1 MLYRETCDG
10 RMSTAA
16 KLDMNPSETY
26 HRISMKPTVG
36 CDVSGGS
43 AEVRPSFNL
52 KCQKRREEL
61 KGLVRRLLSSA
72 PLVGALLLLSVA
84 AVRAQDEHKRKVP
97 VLDKITTTNGQEAFS
112 GSIQA
117 VDLKTSLL
125 QVHSTADN
133 TDEYFPLK
141 KTVHVANAAGE
152 RVAVDHLKPGVSVLV
167 YYEQKG
173 DHRAVK
179 EIVVLGKAAEVPKA
193 KSSPPS

>member
-1 MLYRETCDG
+1 MFDASASVG
-10 RMSTAA
+10 G
-16 KLDMNPSETY
+16 KLDIEVSGAY
-26 HRISMKPTVG
+26 HRVSMKPTGVYE
-36 CDVSGGS
+36 VSGERG
-43 AEVRPSFNL
+43 EVRPLSRMQNQR
-52 KCQKRREEL
+52 CWE
-61 KGLVRRLLSSA
+61 GLRKFARILMTHV
-72 PLVGALLLLSVA
+72 PLVAILLLPGALTLQ
-84 AVRAQDEHKRKVP
+84 AQDDHKRKLP

-117 VDLKTSLL
+117 VDFKGSLL

-152 RVAVDHLKPGVSVLV
+152 RVALDNLKPGISVLV

-179 EIVVLGKAAEVPKA
+179 EIVVLGKAEAPKA

>member
-1 MLYRETCDG
+1 
-10 RMSTAA
+10 
-16 KLDMNPSETY
+16 
-26 HRISMKPTVG
+26 MKPTGVYEVTGG
-36 CDVSGGS
+36 CV
-43 AEVRPSFNL
+43 EVRPFSRFDSP
-52 KCQKRREEL
+52 RYPE
-61 KGLVRRLLSSA
+61 GLRKFGRILTIQF
-72 PLVGALLLLSVA
+72 PLVAIAFLLGAVA
-84 AVRAQDEHKRKVP
+84 LRAQQDEHRRKLP

-117 VDLKTSLL
+117 VDFKTSLL

-152 RVAVDHLKPGVSVLV
+152 RVALDNLKPGISVLV

-179 EIVVLGKAAEVPKA
+179 EIVVLGKASDAPKA
-193 KSSPPS
+193 KSNPPS